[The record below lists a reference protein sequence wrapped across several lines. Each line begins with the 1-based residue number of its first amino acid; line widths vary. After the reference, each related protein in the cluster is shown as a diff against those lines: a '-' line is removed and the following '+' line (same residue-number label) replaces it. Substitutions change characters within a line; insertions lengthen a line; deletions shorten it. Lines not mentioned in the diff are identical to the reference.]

1 MLMDVYNKHP
11 KTVKT
16 IATTSILA
24 AGGTIAY
31 IEWSKKNRKKIVKI
45 AILGGKGCGKTE
57 LWYRLQDKERPS
69 IEATNSDTID
79 EFILGKKD
87 DGRIVTVTSTKD
99 LGGGDGWVQNYKEII
114 KNGTLIYYLI
124 DLTRLDDLKEE
135 TRARLHKILT
145 IINENNL
152 EDCHINILA
161 TFFDKYPSFKSE
173 AVRDIDKIIFSE
185 KINDVDFKGQSR
197 PVNLLNDEDIKT
209 IKDEIENSID
219 KKA

>member
-1 MLMDVYNKHP
+1 M
-11 KTVKT
+11 
-16 IATTSILA
+16 
-24 AGGTIAY
+24 
-31 IEWSKKNRKKIVKI
+31 KKNKKKIVKI

-57 LWYRLQDKERPS
+57 LWYRLQDHKRPS
-69 IEATNSDTID
+69 IEATNKDKIN

-87 DGRIVTVTSTKD
+87 DGRIVTVASTHD

-114 KNGTLIYYLI
+114 NKNGTLIYYLI
-124 DLTRLDDLKEE
+124 DLTRLNELKEE

-185 KINDVDFKGQSR
+185 KINDVDFKGQSH